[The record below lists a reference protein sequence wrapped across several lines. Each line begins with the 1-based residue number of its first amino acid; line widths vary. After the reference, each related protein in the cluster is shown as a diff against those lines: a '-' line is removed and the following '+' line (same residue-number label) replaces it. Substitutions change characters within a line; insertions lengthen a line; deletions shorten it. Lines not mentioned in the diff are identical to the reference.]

1 MVKGCRRFPARRLVL
16 IWISTKSALL
26 WVLSFRLTH
35 ALHTIRICPEHLAV
49 HWGLQSMEAS
59 GDWLRDVE
67 QFGFFLTPMMALGN
81 CGFRVV

>member
-1 MVKGCRRFPARRLVL
+1 
-16 IWISTKSALL
+16 
-26 WVLSFRLTH
+26 
-35 ALHTIRICPEHLAV
+35 
-49 HWGLQSMEAS
+49 MEAS